1 MAKLVPAR
9 PDNLLSALSE
19 FNVRPTDT
27 FKITGS
33 GGVVSIH
40 KTKKDGRVES
50 LRVRANGSFQQATR
64 FDPSQISITER
75 RELEV
80 GMYESGLSQSEIAD
94 LLGIS
99 QATVSLDLR
108 KAKKR

>member
-1 MAKLVPAR
+1 M
-9 PDNLLSALSE
+9 
-19 FNVRPTDT
+19 
-27 FKITGS
+27 I
-33 GGVVSIH
+33 
-40 KTKKDGRVES
+40 
-50 LRVRANGSFQQATR
+50 
-64 FDPSQISITER
+64 ER

-80 GMYESGLSQSEIAD
+80 GMYASGLSQAEIAD